1 MSKFLFT
8 MLPAN
13 DLGLPTR
20 LLPVARALED
30 RGHQVAV
37 FNPAPA
43 PAKLIADAGF
53 RNLPMP
59 SRPMPAIEGDMAG
72 ASAAWDVEEMF
83 GHFFSDEDTLRA
95 ATAAHVDVVRDYG
108 PDVIVDSFGLFTCM
122 AARVLGIP
130 LASVLQGNFHPASD
144 GFQWGKGARP
154 EGLPSAAAAV
164 STVLAEYGLAP
175 VTRAVDLLAGDLSLI
190 VGTPETDPVCGAAN
204 VAHVGRILWQR
215 GDAALPDWVTGLS
228 ADKPVVWVYA
238 GNPRYF
244 GASVSNPFDS
254 IVVIRAAIA
263 SLGNAPVHVVLTG
276 GYQDL
281 PEEVGPLPSNF
292 FHAAYLPGLAM
303 ASRCDLMVHHGGH
316 SSVMTG
322 LSAGTPAVIISTST
336 ERESNARRVTA
347 LGAGELVIPTE
358 AANGEKQIDLA
369 DFSAK
374 VKRCLTE
381 SSYRTAARRV
391 CESMSRYGGAEQA
404 ADRIESFAS
413 ANG

>member
-53 RNLPMP
+53 VNLPMP

-83 GHFFSDEDTLRA
+83 GHFFSNEEVLRA
-95 ATAAHVDVVRDYG
+95 ATAAHVEVVQNYG
-108 PDVIVDSFGLFTCM
+108 PDVVVDSFGLFTCL

-130 LASVLQGNFHPASD
+130 LASLLQGNFHPASE
-144 GFQWGKGARP
+144 GFQWWKGARP
-154 EGLPSAAAAV
+154 QGLPSAAAAV
-164 STVLAEYGLAP
+164 NTVLAEYGLAP
-175 VTRAVDLLAGDLSLI
+175 VARAVDLLAGDLSLI
-190 VGTPETDPVCGAAN
+190 VGTPETDPVSAAAN
-204 VAHVGRILWQR
+204 VAYVGSIVWQR
-215 GDAALPDWVTGLS
+215 GDAVLPDWVAGLS
-228 ADKPVVWVYA
+228 PDKPVVWVYA
-238 GNPRYF
+238 GNPRYA
-244 GASVSNPFDS
+244 GASASNPFDS
-254 IVVIRAAIA
+254 IVVIRAATA
-263 SLGNAPVHVVLTG
+263 TLADMPVHVVLTG

-281 PEEVGPLPSNF
+281 PEEIDPLPSNF
-292 FHAAYLPGLAM
+292 FHAAYLPGRAM
-303 ASRCDLMVHHGGH
+303 ASRCSLMVHHGGH

-322 LSAGTPAVIISTST
+322 LSAGTPAVIIPTST

-347 LGAGELVIPTE
+347 LGVGELVIPTE
-358 AANGEKQIDLA
+358 APNSEKQIDLA
-369 DFSAK
+369 DFGAK

-391 CESMSRYGGAEQA
+391 CESMNGYGGAQQA
-404 ADRIESFAS
+404 ADRIELFAS
-413 ANG
+413 GKS